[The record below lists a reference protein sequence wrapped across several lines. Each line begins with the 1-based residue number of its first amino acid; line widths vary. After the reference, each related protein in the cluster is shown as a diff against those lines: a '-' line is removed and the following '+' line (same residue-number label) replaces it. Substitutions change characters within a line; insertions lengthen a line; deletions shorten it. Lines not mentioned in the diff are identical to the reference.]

1 MSHTF
6 DALLPQE
13 IARKAEEAG
22 VTKTRRGPVQM
33 FTLALLA
40 GAFIG
45 FGAMFATT
53 TLAGGEALPYG
64 VARLLAGLVFSL
76 GLILVVVGGAELFTG
91 NVMATMAL
99 ASGRIGWREMLR
111 AWAIVYVG
119 NLAGAIGLAVL
130 VYLSG
135 QFLNGG
141 IAAVAVKIGIAK
153 ASLPFDRALY
163 LGILCNV
170 LVCLAVWL
178 AMSARSTEGK
188 IAAIVFPITAFVAAG
203 FEHSIANAYFLPMAL
218 LIKYSA
224 LPFASH
230 ALDAENVLTVTNAL
244 RNLLAVT
251 IGNTIGGG
259 LLVGLVYWFVYL
271 WPERETVAKKGCAT

>member
-1 MSHTF
+1 MSNTF

-64 VARLLAGLVFSL
+64 VARLLAGLVFTL

-111 AWAIVYVG
+111 AWVIVYVG
-119 NLAGAIGLAVL
+119 NLIGGIALAVL

-135 QFLNGG
+135 QVANTE
-141 IAAVAVKIGIAK
+141 IANVAVKIGIAK
-153 ASLPFDRALY
+153 SALPFDRAVY

-188 IAAIVFPITAFVAAG
+188 IAAIIPPIAAFVAAG

-244 RNLLAVT
+244 LNLLAVT

-271 WPERETVAKKGCAT
+271 WPEREAVAKKGCAT